1 MRRGI
6 GATAL
11 IAGLALAAT
20 ACGSDSDDA
29 RSGADGKIEGTVT
42 YWDTSNDGEK
52 ATYRKIAEDFEKK
65 HPKVDVKY
73 VHVNF
78 GDANQKFKN
87 AAGGNSGAPDVM
99 RTEVAWVA
107 DFANLGYL
115 APLDGTPALDNAS
128 DYLETAAGSTRFDG
142 KTYAVPQVTDTLG
155 LFYNKRLLK
164 KAGVEVPTSF
174 AELKKNAAKI
184 KDKTG
189 ATALYL
195 RGDDPYW
202 FLPYLYGEGGDLIDP
217 EHKKVTVDE
226 KPGVRALATMKD
238 LVDSK
243 AAVTDSSDGQEN
255 GIKAFQDGD
264 VAMIIDGP
272 WDIALAREGKEFK
285 NGDKD
290 TDNLGVAP
298 VPAGSKAQGSPQGGW
313 NLSVYAGTKNMR
325 AAQEFAKY
333 MSSAEVQARTT
344 EELSLLPTRKSVYEK
359 DAVKK
364 NQMVKFFRPAVA
376 KAVQRPWIA
385 EGNSL
390 FEPIRVG
397 VDGVLAGGKSPA
409 AAAEGTGDKFRKLL
423 KGYH

>member
-20 ACGSDSDDA
+20 ACGGDPEGGNSA
-29 RSGADGKIEGTVT
+29 GGKVEGTVT
-42 YWDTSNDGEK
+42 YWDTSNEGEK
-52 ATYRKIAEDFEKK
+52 DTYRKIAEDFERE

-107 DFANLGYL
+107 DFARLGYL
-115 APLDGTPALDNAS
+115 APLDGTPALDTMS
-128 DYLETAAGSTRFDG
+128 DHLATAAGSTRFEG

-164 KAGVEVPTSF
+164 KAGVRVPESF
-174 AELKKNAAKI
+174 AELKKNAGKI
-184 KDKTG
+184 KDRTG

-202 FLPYLYGEGGDLIDP
+202 FLPYLYGEGGDLIDAKR
-217 EHKKVTVDE
+217 KKVTVDDE
-226 KPGVRALATMKD
+226 PGVRALATMKD
-238 LVDSK
+238 LVESK

-255 GIKAFQDGD
+255 GIKAFQDGK
-264 VAMIIDGP
+264 VVMIVDGP
-272 WDIALAREGKEFK
+272 WDIAFARQGEEFEGGRK
-285 NGDKD
+285 
-290 TDNLGVAP
+290 DNLGVAP
-298 VPAGSKAQGSPQGGW
+298 VPAGSRAQGSPQGGW
-313 NLSVYAGTKNMR
+313 NLSVYAGSKNLR

-344 EELSLLPTRKSVYEK
+344 KELSLLPTRKSVYERP
-359 DAVKK
+359 AVRD
-364 NQMVKFFRPAVA
+364 NEMVRFFRPAVG

-397 VDGVLAGGKSPA
+397 VDGVLAGGKSPEA
-409 AAAEGTGDKFRKLL
+409 AARKTGDEFRKLL
-423 KGYH
+423 KDYE

>member
-1 MRRGI
+1 MRRG
-6 GATAL
+6 TAVTAA
-11 IAGLALAAT
+11 IAVLALTAT
-20 ACGSDSDDA
+20 ACGGDGGSSDSA
-29 RSGADGKIEGTVT
+29 GKGEIAGTVT
-42 YWDTSNDGEK
+42 YWDTSNDAEK
-52 ATYRKIAEDFEKK
+52 GTYKKIAEDFEKK

-115 APLDGTPALDNAS
+115 APLDGTPALDDTG
-128 DYLETAAGSTRFDG
+128 DYIKTAAGSTRFKG

-155 LFYNKRLLK
+155 LFYNKKMLK
-164 KAGVEVPTSF
+164 KAGVGVPKSF
-174 AELKKNAAKI
+174 DELKRSAKKI
-184 KDKTG
+184 KSQTG
-189 ATALYL
+189 GTALYL

-202 FLPYLYGEGGDLIDP
+202 FLPYLYGEGGDLVDATT
-217 EHKKVTVDE
+217 KKITVDDA
-226 KPGVRALATMKD
+226 PGAKAFARMKD

-255 GIKAFQDGD
+255 GLKAFQDGD

-272 WDIALAREGKEFK
+272 WDIAGAQQGKQFK
-285 NGDKD
+285 HDK
-290 TDNLGVAP
+290 DNLGVAP
-298 VPAGSKAQGSPQGGW
+298 VPAGSKGSGSPQGGW

-325 AAQEFAKY
+325 TAQEFAKY
-333 MSSAEVQARTT
+333 MSSAEVQQRTT
-344 EELSLLPTRKSVYEK
+344 EELSLLPTRTSVYDK
-359 DAVKK
+359 PSVSGNA
-364 NQMVKFFRPAVA
+364 MVEFFRPAVG

-390 FEPIRVG
+390 FEPIRG
-397 VDGVLAGGKSPA
+397 QMDAVLAGDRSPEEA
-409 AAAEGTGDKFRKLL
+409 ADKTGEGFRKLL
-423 KGYH
+423 KDYK

>member
-20 ACGSDSDDA
+20 ACGGDA
-29 RSGADGKIEGTVT
+29 DGGNASSGAIEGTVT
-42 YWDTSNDGEK
+42 FWDTSNEGEK
-52 ATYRKIAEDFEKK
+52 ETYKKIAEDFEKK

-87 AAGGNSGAPDVM
+87 AAGGNSGAPDVI

-115 APLDGTPALDNAS
+115 APLDGTPALHDED
-128 DYLETAAGSTRFDG
+128 DYLKTAAGSTKFEG

-164 KAGVEVPTSF
+164 EAGVKVPASF
-174 AELKKNAAKI
+174 AQLKKNAEKI
-184 KDKTG
+184 KDETG

-202 FLPYLYGEGGDLIDP
+202 FLPYLYGEGGDLLDP
-217 EHKKVTVDE
+217 EHKKVTVDDE
-226 KPGVRALATMKD
+226 PGVRAFATMKD
-238 LVDSK
+238 LVDSG
-243 AAVTDSSDGQEN
+243 AAVTDTSDGQEN
-255 GIKAFQDGD
+255 GMKAFQDGK
-264 VAMIIDGP
+264 VAMMLDGP
-272 WDIALAREGKEFK
+272 WDIALARQGKEFK
-285 NGDKD
+285 GAKK
-290 TDNLGVAP
+290 DNLGVAA
-298 VPAGSKAQGSPQGGW
+298 VPAGSRAQGSPQGGW
-313 NLSVYAGTKNMR
+313 NLSVYAGTDNMR
-325 AAQEFAKY
+325 ASQEFVKY
-333 MSSAEVQARTT
+333 MSSAEVQTRTT
-344 EELSLLPTRKSVYEK
+344 KELSLLPTRKSVYAK
-359 DAVKK
+359 PAVKS
-364 NQMVKFFRPAVA
+364 NEMVEFFRPAVD

-385 EGNSL
+385 EGNAL

-397 VDGVLAGGKSPA
+397 VDGVLAQDRSPEKA
-409 AAAEGTGDKFRKLL
+409 ARDVGEEFRKLL
-423 KGYH
+423 KDYR

>member
-11 IAGLALAAT
+11 VAALALAAT
-20 ACGSDSDDA
+20 ACGGSDGDDNG
-29 RSGADGKIEGTVT
+29 SSGKIEGTVT
-42 YWDTSNDGEK
+42 FWDTSNDGEK
-52 ATYRKIAEDFEKK
+52 ATYQKIAEDFEKK

-107 DFANLGYL
+107 DFARLGYL
-115 APLDGTPALDNAS
+115 APLDGTPALDQES
-128 DYLETAAGSTRFDG
+128 DYLKTAAGSTRYKG

-164 KAGVEVPTSF
+164 KAGVKVPTSF
-174 AELKKNAAKI
+174 AGLKKDARKI

-202 FLPYLYGEGGDLIDP
+202 FLPYLYGEGGDLLDAKA
-217 EHKKVTVDE
+217 KKVTVDQ
-226 KPGVRALATMKD
+226 KPGVKAFATMKD

-255 GIKAFQDGD
+255 GIKAFQEGK

-272 WDIALAREGKEFK
+272 WDIALAREGEEFK
-285 NGDKD
+285 GGKK
-290 TDNLGVAP
+290 DNLGVAP

-313 NLSVYAGTKNMR
+313 NLSVYAGTKRMR

-333 MSSAEVQARTT
+333 MSSASVQARTT
-344 EELSLLPTRKSVYEK
+344 ESLSLLPTRKSVYERS
-359 DAVKK
+359 AVRD
-364 NQMVKFFRPAVA
+364 NEMVEFFRPAVK

-397 VDGVLAGGKSPA
+397 VDGVLAGGKSPSA
-409 AAAEGTGDKFRKLL
+409 AAGKTGDEFRKLL
-423 KGYH
+423 KGYK

>member
-6 GATAL
+6 GATA
-11 IAGLALAAT
+11 AAAVLALTAT
-20 ACGSDSDDA
+20 ACGGSDDGG
-29 RSGADGKIEGTVT
+29 SGGGGANGEIAGTVT

-52 ATYRKIAEDFEKK
+52 GAYKKIAEDFEEK

-115 APLDGTPALDNAS
+115 APLDGTPALDKQ
-128 DYLETAAGSTRFDG
+128 DDFLKTAAGSTRFEG
-142 KTYAVPQVTDTLG
+142 KTYAVPQVTDTLA

-164 KAGVEVPTSF
+164 KAGVPVPAST
-174 AELKKNAAKI
+174 AELKKSAKKI
-184 KDKTG
+184 KSSTG
-189 ATALYL
+189 ATGLYL

-202 FLPYLYGEGGDLIDP
+202 FLPYLYGEGGDLVDATA
-217 EHKKVTVDE
+217 KKVEVDDPAGA
-226 KPGVRALATMKD
+226 KAFANMKD
-238 LVDSK
+238 LVDSG
-243 AAVTDSSDGQEN
+243 AATTDSSDGQEN
-255 GIKAFQDGD
+255 QLKAFQDGKA
-264 VAMIIDGP
+264 AMILDGP
-272 WDIALAREGKEFK
+272 WDIAGAREGKEFK
-285 NGDKD
+285 GANK
-290 TDNLGVAP
+290 DNLGVAP

-325 AAQEFAKY
+325 ASQEFAKY
-333 MSSAEVQARTT
+333 MGSAEVQERTT
-344 EELSLLPTRKSVYEK
+344 KEISLLPTRQSVYEK
-359 DAVKK
+359 PSVKK
-364 NQMVKFFRPAVA
+364 NEMVSFFKPAVD

-390 FEPIRVG
+390 FEPVRVQM
-397 VDGVLAGGKSPA
+397 DAVLAGGKRPEDA
-409 AAAEGTGDKFRKLL
+409 AGKAGDEFRKLL
-423 KGYH
+423 KGYK

>member
-11 IAGLALAAT
+11 VAGLALAAT
-20 ACGSDSDDA
+20 ACGGDSD
-29 RSGADGKIEGTVT
+29 GADSNSNGKIEGTVT

-52 ATYRKIAEDFEKK
+52 GTYKKIAEDFEKK
-65 HPKVDVKY
+65 YPKVNVKY

-115 APLDGTPALDNAS
+115 APLDGTPALDNES
-128 DYLETAAGSTRFDG
+128 DYLATAAGSTKFKG
-142 KTYAVPQVTDTLG
+142 KTYAAPQVTDTLG

-174 AELKKNAAKI
+174 AELKKNAKKI
-184 KDKTG
+184 KDRTG

-202 FLPYLYGEGGDLIDP
+202 FLPYLYGEGGDLIDT
-217 EHKKVTVDE
+217 EDKKVTVDE
-226 KPGVRALATMKD
+226 KPGVQALATMKD

-243 AAVTDSSDGQEN
+243 AAITDSSDGQEN
-255 GIKAFQDGD
+255 GIKAFQEGK

-285 NGDKD
+285 GAKG
-290 TDNLGVAP
+290 DNLGVAP

-325 AAQEFAKY
+325 AAQEFVKY
-333 MSSAEVQARTT
+333 MSSAKVQARTT
-344 EELSLLPTRKSVYEK
+344 EELSLLPTRKSVYEQPS
-359 DAVKK
+359 VRR
-364 NQMVKFFRPAVA
+364 NEMVKFFRPAVK

-397 VDGVLAGGKSPA
+397 VDGVLAGGKSPDEA
-409 AAAEGTGDKFRKLL
+409 ASTMGEKFRKLL
-423 KGYH
+423 KDYK

>member
-6 GATAL
+6 GATAV
-11 IAGLALAAT
+11 IAALALAAT
-20 ACGSDSDDA
+20 ACGSDDGGNDS
-29 RSGADGKIEGTVT
+29 SNGKIEGTVT

-52 ATYRKIAEDFEKK
+52 DTYKKIAEDFEKK

-107 DFANLGYL
+107 DFAHLGYL
-115 APLDGTPALDNAS
+115 QPLDGTPALDKKD
-128 DYLETAAGSTRFDG
+128 DYLRTAAGSGTFEG
-142 KTYAVPQVTDTLG
+142 KTYAAPQVTDTLG

-164 KAGVEVPTSF
+164 KAGVEVPESF
-174 AELKKNAAKI
+174 ADLKKNAEKI

-202 FLPYLYGEGGDLIDP
+202 YLPYLYGEGGDLLDP
-217 EHKKVTVDE
+217 KKKKVTVDE
-226 KPGVRALATMKD
+226 KPGVRAFAEMKD

-255 GIKAFQDGD
+255 GIKAFQEGK
-264 VAMIIDGP
+264 VAMIVDGP

-285 NGDKD
+285 GGNAGKK
-290 TDNLGVAP
+290 DNLGVAA

-313 NLSVYAGTKNMR
+313 NLSVYAGSKNLR
-325 AAQEFAKY
+325 ASQEFVKY
-333 MSSAEVQARTT
+333 MSSAEVQQRTT
-344 EELSLLPTRKSVYEK
+344 EELSLLPTRKSVYEQPS
-359 DAVKK
+359 VQK
-364 NQMVKFFRPAVA
+364 NEMVKFFRPAVE

-397 VDGVLAGGKSPA
+397 VDGVLAGGKSPETSA
-409 AAAEGTGDKFRKLL
+409 KKTGDGFRKLL
-423 KGYH
+423 KDYK

>member
-11 IAGLALAAT
+11 VAALALAAT
-20 ACGSDSDDA
+20 ACSDDGDGGG
-29 RSGADGKIEGTVT
+29 SGSGKVEGTVT

-52 ATYRKIAEDFEKK
+52 ATYKRIAEDFEKK
-65 HPKVDVKY
+65 YPKVDVRY

-78 GDANQKFKN
+78 GDASQKFKN

-115 APLDGTPALDNAS
+115 APLDGTPALEDAG
-128 DYLETAAGSTRFDG
+128 DYLKAAAGSTRFEG

-164 KAGVEVPTSF
+164 EAGVGVPTSF
-174 AELKKNAAKI
+174 AELKRNAGKI

-202 FLPYLYGEGGDLIDP
+202 FLPYLYGEGGDLLDT
-217 EHKKVTVDE
+217 EARKVTVDE
-226 KPGVRALATMKD
+226 KPGADALAAMKD
-238 LVDSK
+238 LVDSG

-255 GIKAFQDGD
+255 GIKAFQDGKA
-264 VAMIIDGP
+264 AMIVDGP
-272 WDIALAREGKEFK
+272 WDIALAREGREFAGERK
-285 NGDKD
+285 
-290 TDNLGVAP
+290 DNLGVAP

-313 NLSVYAGTKNMR
+313 NLSVYAGSKNLR

-333 MSSAEVQARTT
+333 MSSAEVQKRTA
-344 EELSLLPTRKSVYEK
+344 EELSLLPTRESVYAEPS
-359 DAVKK
+359 VRR
-364 NQMVKFFRPAVA
+364 NEMVRFFRPAVG

-385 EGNSL
+385 QGNAL

-397 VDGVLAGGKSPA
+397 VDAVLASGRSPESAAGKM
-409 AAAEGTGDKFRKLL
+409 GDQFRKLL
-423 KGYH
+423 KDYR